1 MVEECSC
8 EALEWGR
15 LLELVAGF
23 VHSRVAREWL
33 LGMRPSRDTSWIDQQ
48 HNLVSEMRLL

>member
-15 LLELVAGF
+15 LLELVATF
-23 VHSRVAREWL
+23 RPFQSSARVAAGDEAFAGYCL
-33 LGMRPSRDTSWIDQQ
+33 D
-48 HNLVSEMRLL
+48 